1 MSDPNQTTLPIP
13 EAEAPA
19 VEHRRQEV
27 KQAVANA
34 CDQMRGEGVH
44 PRDYVEQLS
53 WLFFLKAFEELED
66 RQEEE
71 AAFSDEPF
79 ERRLQGGYRWS
90 EWTATK
96 DRPKEMLA
104 FVQAELFPHLQDLGE
119 DPLAQRFRRIFSS
132 VRNHQSQPA
141 NFAHVVT
148 QVDRLHFSDRTD
160 VVVLSEI
167 YERLLKDVAETSGY
181 AGEFYTPRHIVRAM
195 VQAVRPRLGERVYD
209 PCFGSA
215 GFLTETA
222 DHLRGGAEHMS
233 AEELEAFQHET
244 FFGREMVPLAYLTG
258 TMNLILHGVQGARL
272 ELANTL
278 EVHQDNVPEAGRYD
292 VVLANPPYGGKMA
305 TTLTNFTFPSK
316 STEVLFMQHIAEQLG
331 RGGRAAVVVP
341 EGFLFRGGPDQ
352 RVRRHLLEH
361 FDVRAVLSL
370 PAGAFLPYTSVKTN
384 VVFVDRPEDGRTTGD
399 VWFYEVTND
408 GFELK
413 TTRRPI
419 EGSQLPDFLA
429 KLPERP
435 GEDEEGR
442 CWRVPLAEIAEKGW
456 DLTARNPNREG
467 DYDHRPA
474 LELVQSIRTKE
485 ERIGALLGELEDLLE
500 GDV

>member
-1 MSDPNQTTLPIP
+1 MSNPNQTTLQMP
-13 EAEAPA
+13 EAETPA

-71 AAFSDEPF
+71 AAFSGDPY
-79 ERRLQGGYRWS
+79 ERRLTGEYRWS
-90 EWTATK
+90 AWTAK
-96 DRPKEMLA
+96 RDKPKEMLA
-104 FVQAELFPHLQDLGE
+104 FVQAELFPHLQAMGE
-119 DPLAQRFRRIFSS
+119 DPLAQRFRRVFSS
-132 VRNHQSQPA
+132 VRNHQAQAA
-141 NFAHVVT
+141 NFAHVVA

-195 VQAVRPRLGERVYD
+195 VEAVRPKLGERIYD

-222 DHLRGGAEHMS
+222 DYLRRTNEQMS
-233 AEELEAFQHET
+233 AEELESFQNET

-258 TMNLILHGVQGARL
+258 TMNLILHGIQGARL
-272 ELANTL
+272 ELGNTL
-278 EVHQDNVPEAGRYD
+278 EIHQANVPEAGRYR

-305 TTLTNFTFPSK
+305 SAPTNFTFPSK
-316 STEVLFMQHIAEQLG
+316 STEVLFMQHIGEVLA
-331 RGGRAAVVVP
+331 RGGRTAVVVP

-352 RVRRHLLEH
+352 RVRKDLLEH
-361 FDVRAVLSL
+361 YDVRAVLSL
-370 PAGAFLPYTSVKTN
+370 PAGAFLPYTGVKTN
-384 VVFVDRPEDGRTTGD
+384 VLFINRREDGKTTED
-399 VWFYEVTND
+399 VWFYELTND
-408 GFELK
+408 GYELK
-413 TTRRPI
+413 TTRKPM
-419 EGSQLPDFLA
+419 EGDQLPDFLA

-435 GEDEEGR
+435 AEDEEGR
-442 CWRVPLAEIAEKGW
+442 CWRVPLAVIEEKGW

-500 GDV
+500 GTA